1 MVAASLQAIFVL
13 LPPHRPRGR
22 GRGRETTGK
31 TRRLLKRWERLAMV
45 QLVLLLLLLVLGIF

>member
-22 GRGRETTGK
+22 GRETTGK
-31 TRRLLKRWERLAMV
+31 TRRMLKRWERLAMV
-45 QLVLLLLLLVLGIF
+45 QLVLLLLLLLVVLGIF